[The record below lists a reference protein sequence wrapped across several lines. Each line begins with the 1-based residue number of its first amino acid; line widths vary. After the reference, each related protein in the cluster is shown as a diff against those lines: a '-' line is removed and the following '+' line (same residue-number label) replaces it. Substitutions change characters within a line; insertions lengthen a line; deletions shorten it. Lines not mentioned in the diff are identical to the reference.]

1 MNIRQIHFTILIFLP
16 RPVTLIHM
24 GLIWEMHQQG
34 QGRRR
39 DARQMMASASLE
51 QRVAELE
58 KEVDEMNNLLERVI
72 TKLEETL
79 GTDLDGDG
87 KVPVKK

>member
-1 MNIRQIHFTILIFLP
+1 
-16 RPVTLIHM
+16 M

-39 DARQMMASASLE
+39 NARQMMATASID

-58 KEVDEMNNLLERVI
+58 KEVDELSNLLEKVI
-72 TKLEETL
+72 TKLEATL

-87 KVPVKK
+87 KVPMNK

>member
-1 MNIRQIHFTILIFLP
+1 
-16 RPVTLIHM
+16 M
-24 GLIWEMHQQG
+24 GLLWEMHQQG

-39 DARQMMASASLE
+39 DARQMMTTASLD

-58 KEVDEMNNLLERVI
+58 KEVDEMSKLLETVI
-72 TKLEETL
+72 TKLETTL

-87 KVPVKK
+87 KVPISK

>member
-1 MNIRQIHFTILIFLP
+1 
-16 RPVTLIHM
+16 M

-51 QRVAELE
+51 QRVTELE
-58 KEVDEMNNLLERVI
+58 KELDEMNNLLERVI

>member
-1 MNIRQIHFTILIFLP
+1 
-16 RPVTLIHM
+16 M

-39 DARQMMASASLE
+39 DTRQMMATASLD
-51 QRVAELE
+51 QRVDELE
-58 KEVDEMNNLLERVI
+58 KEVDELSNLLEKVI
-72 TKLEETL
+72 TKLEATL

-87 KVPVKK
+87 KVPLN

>member
-1 MNIRQIHFTILIFLP
+1 
-16 RPVTLIHM
+16 M
-24 GLIWEMHQQG
+24 GLLWEMHQQG

-39 DARQMMASASLE
+39 DAKQMMATASID

-58 KEVDEMNNLLERVI
+58 KEVDEMSKLLEKVI
-72 TKLEETL
+72 TKLEATL

-87 KVPVKK
+87 KVPLNK

>member
-1 MNIRQIHFTILIFLP
+1 
-16 RPVTLIHM
+16 M

-39 DARQMMASASLE
+39 NARQMMASASLE

-58 KEVDEMNNLLERVI
+58 KEIDEMSTLLENVI

-87 KVPVKK
+87 KVPMKK

>member
-1 MNIRQIHFTILIFLP
+1 
-16 RPVTLIHM
+16 M

-34 QGRRR
+34 QNRRR
-39 DARQMMASASLE
+39 NARQTMAAATLE

-58 KEVDEMNNLLERVI
+58 KDLDDMSALLEKVI

-87 KVPVKK
+87 KVPMKK

>member
-1 MNIRQIHFTILIFLP
+1 
-16 RPVTLIHM
+16 M
-24 GLIWEMHQQG
+24 GLLWEMHQQG

-39 DARQMMASASLE
+39 DAKQMMKTATIE

-58 KEVDEMNNLLERVI
+58 KEVDEMSKLLETVI
-72 TKLEETL
+72 TKLEATL

-87 KVPVKK
+87 KVPINK